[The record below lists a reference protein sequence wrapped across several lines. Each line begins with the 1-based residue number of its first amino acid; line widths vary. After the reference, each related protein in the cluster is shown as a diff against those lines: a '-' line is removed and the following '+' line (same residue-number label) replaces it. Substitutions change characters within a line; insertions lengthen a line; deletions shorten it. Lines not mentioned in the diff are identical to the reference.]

1 MYIERAHKMNDIHV
15 YIYIHIC
22 VKGYR
27 NGFKKKFFFLTTS
40 FKRKIRNV
48 RTSSKTKNAF
58 KTLFYGRPVHLVCYM
73 QPHIDTYGCSNM
85 TLKTIIYWTLLTS
98 NHMLVTFLSS
108 DSYNIDAAV
117 RACII
122 SAGARTSNTRYRPHF
137 IY

>member
-1 MYIERAHKMNDIHV
+1 MYIYTSMRQGIRDIETV
-15 YIYIHIC
+15 L
-22 VKGYR
+22 
-27 NGFKKKFFFLTTS
+27 KKKIFFLTTS